1 MVNMLPWLLSEGA
14 VAPQVPKEPRV
25 ALPGILLQ
33 PHALVREMKL
43 WMVVLTMILVPSG
56 WVRKA
61 SPPPTEA
68 GMEASAPRYHLL
80 VLLGALTCREPHIS
94 EKKPGNPGHW
104 SSSLKSMML
113 GGVTSRGRAGCDGQL
128 DLSPIARPGMYNG

>member
-1 MVNMLPWLLSEGA
+1 MVNMLPWLQSEGA
-14 VAPQVPKEPRV
+14 VAPQVPKGGPTWNPAAASCPSQGDE
-25 ALPGILLQ
+25 ALDGGFN
-33 PHALVREMKL
+33 HD
-43 WMVVLTMILVPSG
+43 LVPSG

-80 VLLGALTCREPHIS
+80 GLLGALTCREPHIS

-104 SSSLKSMML
+104 SNSLKSMML
-113 GGVTSRGRAGCDGQL
+113 GGVTRRGRAGYDGQL
-128 DLSPIARPGMYNG
+128 ALSPIPRPGMYNG